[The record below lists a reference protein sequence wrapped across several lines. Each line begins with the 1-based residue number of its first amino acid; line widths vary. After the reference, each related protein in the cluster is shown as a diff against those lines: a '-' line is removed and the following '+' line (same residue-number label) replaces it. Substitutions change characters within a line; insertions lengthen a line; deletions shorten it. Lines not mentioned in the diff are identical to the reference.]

1 MSELSQGVMKLVGEA
16 VRGYSGSNVT
26 AIGIASWGII
36 KNKEKLVRPTKKKE
50 VNDCSFFLLFLLP
63 ANLNI

>member
-1 MSELSQGVMKLVGEA
+1 MKLVGEA

-50 VNDCSFFLLFLLP
+50 VGKRLLFLF
-63 ANLNI
+63 AMTSASKF

>member
-1 MSELSQGVMKLVGEA
+1 MKLVGEA

-36 KNKEKLVRPTKKKE
+36 KNKEKLLKPTKKKE
-50 VNDCSFFLLFLLP
+50 VNLIKH
-63 ANLNI
+63 NL